1 MNHYYRFCLTFLCS
15 FLLVHSHYGQSYT
28 FMTYNIRY
36 DNPDDGRDN
45 WNYRKQDMVRFIEST
60 DPVVFGLQ
68 EGLAPQV
75 GYLHQKLEQFDYIGV
90 GRDDGKQKG
99 EYCAVFYQP
108 KQIQLLESGTFWL
121 SESPQEISVGW
132 DAALPRIC
140 TYGLFED
147 NQGKKFW
154 VFNTHFDHKGK
165 QARKQSASLI
175 IDQINT
181 INDNQYPVVLMGDFN
196 ATPTDDPIKIIAAN
210 LQNITG
216 DSASPLSGPTGTYNG
231 FKQIQ
236 LDRRIDFIFTQGFQV
251 ESYLHANPMRAQ
263 GQFLSDHL
271 PVIVQAI
278 IGQD

>member
-1 MNHYYRFCLTFLCS
+1 MNHYYRFCLTLLGA
-15 FLLVHSHYGQSYT
+15 FLLVNCHYGQSYT

-36 DNPDDGRDN
+36 DNPDDGSDN

-60 DPVVFGLQ
+60 DPLVFGIQ
-68 EGLAPQV
+68 EGLTSQV
-75 GYLHQKLEQFDYIGV
+75 GYLHQELEEFDYIGV
-90 GRDDGKQKG
+90 GRDDGQQKG

-108 KQIQLLESGTFWL
+108 QKIRLLESGTFWL
-121 SESPQEISVGW
+121 SESPNKVSVGW

-147 NQGKKFW
+147 SDRNKFW
-154 VFNTHFDHKGK
+154 VFNTHFDHRGV

-181 INDNQYPVVLMGDFN
+181 INDGQYPVVLMGDFN
-196 ATPTDDPIKIIAAN
+196 ATPTDDPIKVIASN
-210 LQNITG
+210 LDTITDG
-216 DSASPLSGPTGTYNG
+216 TESLLSGPIGTYNG

-236 LDRRIDFIFTQGFQV
+236 QDRRIDFIFTEGFQV
-251 ESYLHANPMRAQ
+251 ESYLHANPKTIQ
-263 GQFLSDHL
+263 GHFLSDHL

-278 IGQD
+278 ID